1 MATLKENIVSVR
13 GFTPKIHP
21 TAFVFPNATIIGD
34 VEIGEKSSIWPNVT
48 IRGDVFAIRIGQ
60 ETNVQDGTVI
70 HGTYQRCG
78 TTLQDRV
85 TIGHQVTLHGCEIG
99 KGSLIGM
106 GSIIMDNAK
115 IGESS
120 LVGAGSLVTEGSV
133 FPPRSLILGRPAKVK
148 RELTQEEV
156 ALLEESAD
164 NYLLYSSWYT
174 S

>member
-1 MATLKENIVSVR
+1 MSAMQGHIISVR

-21 TAFVFPNATIIGD
+21 SALVFPNATIIGD

-48 IRGDVFAIRIGQ
+48 IRGDVYVIRIGR

-70 HGTYQRCG
+70 HGTYQKCG
-78 TTLQDRV
+78 TTLHDRV

-99 KGSLIGM
+99 RGTLVGM
-106 GSIIMDNAK
+106 GSIIMDGAK
-115 IGESS
+115 IGENS

-148 RELTQEEV
+148 RELTAEEV

-164 NYLLYSSWYT
+164 NYLLYSSWY